1 MDFDIKFRVLGN
13 DIFKQNILKN
23 QNRVPFIFF
32 EYSIQC
38 LKI

>member
-1 MDFDIKFRVLGN
+1 MDFDIKFRVLG
-13 DIFKQNILKN
+13 KQNILKN